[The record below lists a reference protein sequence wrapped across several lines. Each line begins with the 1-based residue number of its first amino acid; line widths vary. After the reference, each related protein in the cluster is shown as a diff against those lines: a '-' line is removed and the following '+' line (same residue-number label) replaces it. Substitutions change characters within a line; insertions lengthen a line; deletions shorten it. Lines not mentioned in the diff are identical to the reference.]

1 MISAVVIGGTSFFG
15 GRGGMV
21 GTLIGALFLGV
32 LRNGANL
39 IGVSPFYQ
47 QIIIGALVVA
57 AVVIDRLRQRKNT

>member
-1 MISAVVIGGTSFFG
+1 MA
-15 GRGGMV
+15 

-47 QIIIGALVVA
+47 QIVIGTLVVT
-57 AVVIDRLRQRKNT
+57 AVVIDRLRRRKST

>member
-1 MISAVVIGGTSFFG
+1 MGGTSFFG

-47 QIIIGALVVA
+47 QILIGTLVVI
-57 AVVIDRLRQRKNT
+57 AVVIDRLRQRRTA

>member
-1 MISAVVIGGTSFFG
+1 SFFG
-15 GRGGMV
+15 GRGGMI

-39 IGVSPFYQ
+39 LGVSPFYQ

-57 AVVIDRLRQRKNT
+57 AVVIDRLRQRKTA

>member
-1 MISAVVIGGTSFFG
+1 
-15 GRGGMV
+15 MV

-47 QIIIGALVVA
+47 QILIGTLVVA
-57 AVVIDRLRQRKNT
+57 AVVIDRLRQRKSA